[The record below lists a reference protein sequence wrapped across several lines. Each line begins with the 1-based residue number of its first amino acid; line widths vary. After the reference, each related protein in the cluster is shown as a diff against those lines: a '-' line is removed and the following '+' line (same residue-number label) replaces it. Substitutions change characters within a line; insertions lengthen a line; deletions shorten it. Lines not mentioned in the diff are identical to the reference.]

1 MDNFLQSQKWLD
13 FQKAF
18 GRRVFWLEKE
28 DFKAGIVEHVLPIVG
43 GYFYVPRGPMFYCH
57 SRQSRQGFTEVD
69 EGGNPG
75 RWIPD
80 QVRDDMGEIIKLAK
94 KENTGWI
101 RIEPQTA
108 EQMEIIQKNTEYKIV
123 KAPYDVQPR
132 ENFVLDISKSQ
143 EQLLAEMKSKTR
155 YNIKLAQKHGVS
167 VQAISDFQLPI
178 SKQYVESFLILTREM
193 AARQGIVPHPDD
205 YYRKM
210 CEVFGGDMLRLY
222 AAEHEGKILA
232 ANLVLFY
239 GDTATYLHGSSSDK
253 QRNVMAPFL
262 LQWQA
267 ISDAKEKGCRWY
279 DFGGIKTKDTRYK
292 AQDTNKW
299 EGITSFKTGFS
310 PNAKPV
316 VFLGSYDIIIN
327 PRKYAIYK
335 GLQRAKM
342 IVKKFRH

>member
-1 MDNFLQSQKWLD
+1 MDNFLQSKNWLD

-18 GRRVFWLEKE
+18 GRRVFWLEGK
-28 DFKAGIVEHVLPIVG
+28 DFKAAVVEHVLPLAG
-43 GYFYVPRGPMFYCH
+43 GYFYVPRGPIA
-57 SRQSRQGFTEVD
+57 SP
-69 EGGNPG
+69 EGEEFPINDRVKKGL
-75 RWIPD
+75 REMTD
-80 QVRDDMGEIIKLAK
+80 LAK
-94 KENTGWI
+94 KESAGWI
-101 RIEPQTA
+101 RIEP
-108 EQMEIIQKNTEYKIV
+108 ETEELLAAIKENIKEKIV

-132 ENFVLDISKSQ
+132 ESFIIDIAKTK
-143 EQLLAEMKSKTR
+143 EQLLADMKPKTR
-155 YNIKLAQKHGVS
+155 YNIRLAQKHGVS
-167 VQAISDFQLPI
+167 VQAISNFQLPI
-178 SKQYVESFLILTREM
+178 SKQYVDVFLKLTKEM
-193 AARQGIVPHPDD
+193 ARRQGIVPHPDD

-210 CEVFGGDMLRLY
+210 MEVFPADMLKLY
-222 AAEHEGKILA
+222 AAEHEGKVIA

-239 GDTATYLHGSSSDK
+239 GDTATYLHGASSDE

-299 EGITSFKTGFS
+299 EGITIFKTGFS

-342 IVKKFRH
+342 MVKKFRH